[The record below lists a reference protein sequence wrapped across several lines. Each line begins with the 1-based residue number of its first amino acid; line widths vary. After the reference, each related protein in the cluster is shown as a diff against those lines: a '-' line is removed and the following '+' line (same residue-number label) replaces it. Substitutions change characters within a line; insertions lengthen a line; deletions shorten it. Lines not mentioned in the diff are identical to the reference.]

1 MQRRFREVDVFS
13 ATPFGG
19 NPVAVVLD
27 SDGLSTSE
35 MQRFANWTN
44 LSDSR

>member
-1 MQRRFREVDVFS
+1 MQRRFREVDVFTS
-13 ATPFGG
+13 TPFGG

-27 SDGLSTSE
+27 ADGLSTAD

-44 LSDSR
+44 LSNSR

>member
-1 MQRRFREVDVFS
+1 VFTG
-13 ATPFGG
+13 TPFGG

-27 SDGLSTSE
+27 SDGLSTGD

-44 LSDSR
+44 LLDSR